1 MHECFCNLRRFFLPS
16 RFFWCRHKK
25 WGLTVTPYP
34 NESGTIIWKNLE
46 FTFMIW
52 FEKCRLRAKKKLA
65 QLGIFP
71 LLEKDPYFLLAP
83 SIDAGPRDSVSLQNT
98 QKSGRSQLFFRRVF
112 FSYCSYLL
120 HWAFVCLAACFLLT
134 LRTPKMATFMSPIF
148 LPEHLV
154 QHTVIDLLS
163 FLLVFCKGQ
172 RYTADMPQCRSCQ
185 HEK

>member
-1 MHECFCNLRRFFLPS
+1 M
-16 RFFWCRHKK
+16 
-25 WGLTVTPYP
+25 
-34 NESGTIIWKNLE
+34 
-46 FTFMIW
+46 
-52 FEKCRLRAKKKLA
+52 A
-65 QLGIFP
+65 QLGFSP
-71 LLEKDPYFLLAP
+71 LLEKRPLLFTRTLNRCWPKRQCIPTEYAKKRKKSAIFSKGFLL
-83 SIDAGPRDSVSLQNT
+83 VL
-98 QKSGRSQLFFRRVF
+98 QLFIALCFCLP
-112 FSYCSYLL
+112 CSPG
-120 HWAFVCLAACFLLT
+120 FLLT